1 MEPKS
6 VLLSLR
12 NFASRELKGKRA
24 DRADVRQVKFRS
36 SMRKGRL
43 PELRILTIV
52 GAHYLVCV
60 FRADDLRVYY
70 MSKRGEMLGAS
81 DFAGAEKKTT
91 LQEISKKTKTVFR
104 LPSSS

>member
-12 NFASRELKGKRA
+12 NFASRELKEKRA
-24 DRADVRQVKFRS
+24 DRVDVRQVKFRS
-36 SMRKGRL
+36 SIRKGKL
-43 PELRILTIV
+43 PEMRILTIE
-52 GAHYLVCV
+52 GANYLVCV

-81 DFAGAEKKTT
+81 DFSGEKKEKT
-91 LQEISKKTKTVFR
+91 LQEISKKTKSVLR
-104 LPSSS
+104 LSA